1 MTARRFRLPDIQ
13 DLSKDQERARLLPRE
28 GSYLI
33 VGGPGTGKSIIAL
46 LRTRA
51 HHRPKGAQ
59 EYVFLVYNRLLLEAS
74 RELVG
79 NAINA
84 HPWKTWFKGMYKRAL
99 GQPCP
104 VIDGQAFTLDWAEI
118 LDAIVGAHDVPTP
131 LTPFVVID
139 EGQDMPPEFYRALI
153 ELDFK
158 HVYVVADQN
167 QRITEEHSSLHEIA
181 TELPIH
187 PDARIELTEN
197 YRNCDRIARLAQA
210 FCIEDPASSRLRLP
224 LERRCTREPLLID
237 YGPGSAWDFDGLIRR
252 ILKAADRDPARLYGI
267 ITPDNAAR
275 QCWLK
280 ALGQHPVIQAL
291 DHGRP
296 RIVTYAS
303 GDEDGDHRFGEGG
316 IFVINAQSAKGL
328 EFDTVFLADI
338 DGYRFDTESRDQRE
352 DLQRRFY
359 VMISRAREH
368 VVLLRRAG
376 HPCPADA
383 ILPLADPSLLDRRSC
398 QPA

>member
-1 MTARRFRLPDIQ
+1 MAARRFRLPDIQ
-13 DLSKDQERARLLPRE
+13 DLSKDQERARLLPRA
-28 GSYLI
+28 GRHLI

-84 HPWKTWFKGMYKRAL
+84 HPWKTWFKGTYRRAV

-104 VIDGQAFTLDWAEI
+104 VIDGQAFALDWKAILEAIAGTPEI
-118 LDAIVGAHDVPTP
+118 PPP
-131 LTPFVVID
+131 LTPFVIID
-139 EGQDMPPEFYRALI
+139 EGQDMPPAFYRALLQI
-153 ELDFK
+153 GFE

-167 QRITEEHSSLHEIA
+167 QRITDEHSSLHEIT
-181 TELPIH
+181 TELAIDPA
-187 PDARIELTEN
+187 ARIELTEN
-197 YRNCDRIARLAQA
+197 YRNCDRIARLALA
-210 FCIEDPASSRLRLP
+210 LCIEDLASPCLKLP
-224 LERRCTREPLLID
+224 LERHCTREPLLIE
-237 YGPGSAWDFDGLIRR
+237 YGPGCTWGFDGLIRR
-252 ILKAADRDPARLYGI
+252 ILKAADRDPTRLYGI
-267 ITPDNAAR
+267 ITPDNETR
-275 QCWLK
+275 RHWLQ
-280 ALGQHPVIQAL
+280 ALRQHPVIQAL

-296 RIVTYAS
+296 RICTYAF
-303 GDEDGDHRFGEGG
+303 GEQDGDHRFGAGG

-328 EFDTVFLADI
+328 EFDTLFLADI
-338 DGYRFDTESRDQRE
+338 DGYRFDPEVADQR
-352 DLQRRFY
+352 DDVKRRFY

-376 HPCPADA
+376 PPCPVDA
-383 ILPLADPSLLDRRSC
+383 ILPLADPSLLCHRSC
-398 QPA
+398 QPT